1 MNTFDFPALYA
12 AADDASNKSQRE
24 LLILSAANSILLI
37 LGAFFSLYR
46 NTSQCLTI
54 LGAVCFLASL
64 FILIYLK
71 YEALQDK
78 WYQARA
84 LAESVKT
91 ASWRLVMNA
100 EPFNKDTENEN
111 LETFQKL
118 LSELLQQNQNIGNYL
133 AGKFSEGE
141 QISPTMLDHLRLSYD
156 EKNSLYLN
164 NRIEDQKKW
173 YAKKSGDNRSSSKYW
188 FIALCFVYAC
198 AIVVLFV
205 QTANPKLQY
214 LPVDILAVVAGSII
228 GWMQIKRYDELAS
241 SYGVTAHEIGII
253 KSRFSAVKTP
263 EHLSNFV
270 SDAENAFS
278 REHTLWAAR
287 RDH

>member
-188 FIALCFVYAC
+188 FIALCFVYA
-198 AIVVLFV
+198 
-205 QTANPKLQY
+205 
-214 LPVDILAVVAGSII
+214 
-228 GWMQIKRYDELAS
+228 
-241 SYGVTAHEIGII
+241 
-253 KSRFSAVKTP
+253 
-263 EHLSNFV
+263 
-270 SDAENAFS
+270 
-278 REHTLWAAR
+278 
-287 RDH
+287 